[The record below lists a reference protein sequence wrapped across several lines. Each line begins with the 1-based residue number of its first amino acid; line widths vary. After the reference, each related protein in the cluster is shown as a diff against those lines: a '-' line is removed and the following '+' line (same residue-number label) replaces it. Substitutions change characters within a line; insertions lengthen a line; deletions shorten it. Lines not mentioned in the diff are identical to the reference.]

1 MRQPTQLLSTLLI
14 GPILGALLLVSC
26 AAPQETSTQ
35 PHSALEAGDA
45 APTAQTLEK
54 DAALA
59 GDPAPRPQLQLI
71 KRAELD
77 LEVEDVEAAIKSAS
91 QVVKAQ
97 QGDILQLE
105 DSIPTTATQRH
116 RASMELRVPQTR
128 LDQTLEQLAALGTVQ
143 SQSVS
148 AEDVSNQLVDF
159 DARLRNLRKS
169 EQVVLEIMDRS
180 GSIGDV
186 LKVSQELSQIRASIE
201 QIDAQFKQLQT
212 QVAYS
217 TINLRIEADTAATPP
232 QRALGLRLQES
243 WSQSTRA
250 LGELTTGLLTLG
262 IWVLTFSPYWGG
274 LLLLGLLSRRFLCRS
289 KHVGA
294 GPPDRTAPPVE
305 ETPSPTER

>member
-1 MRQPTQLLSTLLI
+1 M
-14 GPILGALLLVSC
+14 
-26 AAPQETSTQ
+26 ETSTQ
-35 PHSALEAGDA
+35 PQSVPEAGDA

-59 GDPAPRPQLQLI
+59 GDQAPRPQPQLI
-71 KRAELD
+71 KRAALD

-91 QVVKAQ
+91 QVVRTQ
-97 QGDILQLE
+97 QGDILLLE
-105 DSIPTTATQRH
+105 DSIPTTATQHH

-169 EQVVLEIMDRS
+169 EQVVLQIMDRS

-201 QIDAQFKQLQT
+201 QIEAQFKQLQT

-232 QRALGLRLQES
+232 QRALGIRLQES

-262 IWVLTFSPYWGG
+262 VWVITFSPYWGG
-274 LLLLGLLSRRFLCRS
+274 LLLLGLLSRRILCRS
-289 KHVGA
+289 KQGVA
-294 GPPDRTAPPVE
+294 GPPDRAAPPVE